1 MQMQQI
7 SCPVPDAN
15 AGTNAVREAI
25 RGVLEAVVGGGRW
38 SPLRSDGS
46 FCRGASF
53 QTVGVFPAQFHCV
66 LKCAPISTPC
76 ESTEATAMHTT
87 VQDLATLNGVELEL
101 LCFAE

>member
-1 MQMQQI
+1 MVADGRHSDQMALF
-7 SCPVPDAN
+7 VA
-15 AGTNAVREAI
+15 
-25 RGVLEAVVGGGRW
+25 
-38 SPLRSDGS
+38 
-46 FCRGASF
+46 GASF